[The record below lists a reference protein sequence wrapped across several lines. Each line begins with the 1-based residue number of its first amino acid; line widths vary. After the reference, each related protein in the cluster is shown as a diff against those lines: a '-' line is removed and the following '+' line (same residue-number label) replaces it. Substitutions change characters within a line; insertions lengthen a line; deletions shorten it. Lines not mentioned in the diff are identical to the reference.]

1 MDITYARYR
10 RRFTVQGLACEV
22 IFRFGLARARTEL
35 LVAGEIRAED
45 STPVMGPDSTRNH
58 HLATT
63 LPDGSTMEVEAGYIS
78 WVNVGIAVQVN
89 GAPVH
94 ESHPGRRI
102 AYPESARKMA
112 SDTNVDM
119 SRYKA
124 NKVPLLV
131 DIGLGILFYVLAKL
145 TDLTTAALAG
155 AVIGLALVVVQRFVK
170 VDLLGGLAMFGVVML
185 LLSAALAL
193 IFQDDMAVK
202 MRSTILG
209 SISAV
214 LFLGDG
220 LLGGNRL
227 GKGMLRYLPYTDLD
241 SGRLAIGLG
250 LLGLV
255 MAGLNYGVALY
266 ASTDVWLFYST
277 FVDFVLA
284 AGLTML
290 VFRYARGRLFVR
302 RHQTVSP
309 IAK

>member
-1 MDITYARYR
+1 MNLTLARYR
-10 RRFTVQGLACEV
+10 RPFLAHGLPCEV
-22 IFRFGLARARTEL
+22 IVRADFAGMHSELAVDGTVVAR
-35 LVAGEIRAED
+35 D
-45 STPVMGPDSTRNH
+45 STPATGAESTRNH
-58 HLATT
+58 QLAAT
-63 LPDGSTMEVEAGYIS
+63 LPDGTLLQVEAGYIN
-78 WVNVGIAVQVN
+78 WVNVGIAVRED
-89 GAPVH
+89 GTLLH

-102 AYPESARKMA
+102 AYPASAKKMV
-112 SDTNVDM
+112 SDPNIDM
-119 SRYKA
+119 SRYNA

-131 DIGLGILFYVLAKL
+131 DLALGILFYVIAKL

-202 MRSTILG
+202 MRTTILG
-209 SISAV
+209 VISAV

-227 GKGMLRYLPYTDLD
+227 GKGMVRYLPYTDID
-241 SGRLAIGLG
+241 PGRLALGFG

-255 MAGLNYGVALY
+255 MAGLNYAVAVY

-277 FVDFVLA
+277 FVDFVLGA
-284 AGLTML
+284 AMMLL
-290 VFRYARGRLFVR
+290 VFRYARSGSSAR
-302 RHQTVSP
+302 RHETVSA

>member
-1 MDITYARYR
+1 MNLTFARYR
-10 RRFTVQGLACEV
+10 RPFVASGVSCEV
-22 IFRFGLARARTEL
+22 TVRADFAGMHSELAMDGAVVAR
-35 LVAGEIRAED
+35 D
-45 STPVMGPDSTRNH
+45 STPSMGADATRNH
-58 HLATT
+58 RLAAT
-63 LPDGSTMEVEAGYIS
+63 LPDGTALLVEAGYIN
-78 WVNVGIAVQVN
+78 WVNVGIAVRV
-89 GAPVH
+89 GDSLVH

-102 AYPESARKMA
+102 AYPESAHKMA
-112 SDTNVDM
+112 SDANVDM
-119 SRYKA
+119 SRYRA

-131 DIGLGILFYVLAKL
+131 DITLGILFYVLAKL

-155 AVIGLALVVVQRFVK
+155 AAIGLALVVVQRFVK

-209 SISAV
+209 LISAG

-227 GKGMLRYLPYTDLD
+227 GKGLVRYLPYTDVD
-241 SGRLAIGLG
+241 PGRLALGLG

-255 MAGLNYGVALY
+255 MAGLNYLVALY

-284 AGLTML
+284 ASLTLL
-290 VFRYARGRLFVR
+290 VFRYARGRMFAR
-302 RHQTVSP
+302 SHETVSP

>member
-1 MDITYARYR
+1 MNLTFARYR
-10 RRFTVQGLACEV
+10 RPFTVDGIACEV
-22 IFRFGLARARTEL
+22 VIRADFKGMHSEL
-35 LVAGEIRAED
+35 LVAGERRAAD
-45 STPVMGPDSTRNH
+45 STPAMGVEATRNH

-63 LPDGSTMEVEAGYIS
+63 LPDGTPLAVEAGYIN
-78 WVNVGIAVQVN
+78 WVNVGIAVRVDGQL
-89 GAPVH
+89 VH

-102 AYPESARKMA
+102 AYPEKARKMA
-112 SDTNVDM
+112 GDANVDM
-119 SRYKA
+119 ARYSA

-131 DIGLGILFYVLAKL
+131 DIGLGILFYILAKL

-185 LLSAALAL
+185 LLSAGLAL

-209 SISAV
+209 SISAI

-227 GKGMLRYLPYTDLD
+227 GKGLARYLPYTDLNP
-241 SGRLAIGLG
+241 GRLAFGLG

-255 MAGLNYGVALY
+255 MALLNWGVAQY
-266 ASTDVWLFYST
+266 ASTDIWLFYST
-277 FVDFVLA
+277 FVDFILA
-284 AGLTML
+284 ASMTLL
-290 VFRYARGRLFVR
+290 VFRYARSGNS
-302 RHQTVSP
+302 HKTVSP

>member
-1 MDITYARYR
+1 MNLTLARYR
-10 RRFTVQGLACEV
+10 RPFVAHDVPCVVTVRADLSGMHSELAV
-22 IFRFGLARARTEL
+22 DGTVVAR
-35 LVAGEIRAED
+35 D
-45 STPVMGPDSTRNH
+45 STPIAGAESTRNH
-58 HLATT
+58 QLAAT
-63 LPDGSTMEVEAGYIS
+63 LPDGTALQVQAGYIN
-78 WVNVGIAVQVN
+78 WVNVGIAVRAN
-89 GAPVH
+89 GMLLH

-102 AYPESARKMA
+102 AYPASAKKMV
-112 SDTNVDM
+112 SDTNMDM

-131 DIGLGILFYVLAKL
+131 DLVLGILFYVLAKL

-209 SISAV
+209 LISAV

-227 GKGMLRYLPYTDLD
+227 GKGMVRYLPYTDLD
-241 SGRLAIGLG
+241 PGRLAIGLG

-255 MAGLNYGVALY
+255 MAGLNYLVAQY

-284 AGLTML
+284 AAMTLL
-290 VFRYARGRLFVR
+290 VFRYARGRLFPR
-302 RHQTVSP
+302 RHQTVST